1 VRSRSFIIIAS
12 LLAVA
17 LLGIGGVAAYDQ
29 MNKDKIAEGVSVG
42 GVEVGGMTRSE
53 ARDAITRD
61 MRLRARQAVVV
72 RDGTA
77 HFRLTPRAMGAQFDV
92 DGMVD
97 DAIARSRE
105 GNIFTRTYREAR
117 GQSLNAEVPARVTYS
132 KLVLSR
138 FINRVERTLNRKPV
152 DAHLEYADGKFKR
165 VPGKR
170 GVRVNSRVLHAQLE
184 SAITGLAPGTIH
196 VKATKHDPK
205 VTMAKLVKANP
216 TILVVDRP
224 NFKLRLYKKLKLVK
238 TYGIAIGAAGFD
250 TPAGEYHIDD
260 KTVDPTWY
268 VPPDAAWAGSLA
280 GQVIPPGPEN
290 PLKSRW
296 LGFGSGRGIHGT
308 ADDASIGSAASH
320 GCIRMHVPDVEA
332 LYPRVP
338 LGAPLYVV

>member
-1 VRSRSFIIIAS
+1 VRSRSFIVIAS
-12 LLAVA
+12 LLAVL
-17 LLGIGGVAAYDQ
+17 LLGIGALTAYDQ
-29 MNKDKIAEGVSVG
+29 MNKDNIAEGVTVG
-42 GVEVGGMTRSE
+42 GVEVGGMSRSE
-53 ARDAITRD
+53 ARDTITRD
-61 MRLRARQAVVV
+61 MRLRARQAIVV

-77 HFRLTPRAMGAQFDV
+77 HFSLTPRAMGAQFEV
-92 DGMVD
+92 DAMVD

-105 GNIFTRTYREAR
+105 GNIFARTYREAR

-132 KLVLSR
+132 KLVLAR
-138 FINRVERTLNRKPV
+138 FINRVEGTLNREPV
-152 DAHLEYADGKFKR
+152 DAHLEYADGTFKR

-170 GVRVNSRVLHAQLE
+170 GVRVESRTLHSKLE

-196 VKATKHDPK
+196 VKAVKRDPK
-205 VTMAKLVKANP
+205 ITMAKLAKANP
-216 TILVVDRP
+216 TIVVVDRP
-224 NFKLRLYKKLKLVK
+224 NFKLRLYKNLHLVK
-238 TYGIAIGAAGFD
+238 TYSVAIGQAGYD

-260 KTVDPTWY
+260 KTINPTWY
-268 VPPDAAWAGSLA
+268 VPPNAAWAGSLA

-296 LGFGSGRGIHGT
+296 LGFGGGRGIHGT

-320 GCIRMHVPDVEA
+320 GCIRMHVSDVEA

>member
-1 VRSRSFIIIAS
+1 VRSRSFIIVAS

-17 LLGIGGVAAYDQ
+17 LLGIGGLTAYDQ
-29 MNKDKIAEGVSVG
+29 MNKDKIAEGVTVG

-53 ARDAITRD
+53 ARDAISRD
-61 MRLRARQAVVV
+61 MRLRARQAIVV

-77 HFRLTPRAMGAQFDV
+77 HFRLTPRAMGAQFEV
-92 DGMVD
+92 DAMVD